1 MEMIKEILI
10 DSFNGFSV
18 KMIPL
23 FLIQL
28 LISGLMTYI
37 FQWLYKKKTNHFQKD
52 AVLLAMAMTLITSIV
67 KYSLPFAVLGGALIM
82 MFGTR
87 SNRSSS
93 DLFQV
98 LVIGI
103 IAVGCGVGSIVQTA
117 LGFVVL
123 CVILLFTPLVK
134 SDENQG

>member
-52 AVLLAMAMTLITSIV
+52 AVLVAMAMTLITSIV
-67 KYSLPFAVLGGALIM
+67 KYSLPFALLGGALIM